1 MSEPAGE
8 LFEVRMDLPS
18 DELKEKS
25 KRLVGFEDRYGRLQ
39 SQFILLTETEKVKEW
54 AVRNHGEGEVLSA
67 VLTDRAP
74 LVIFCGDVGTG
85 KTTTAEA
92 CADALSRHLKVEG
105 FLLKLSTKVRGTGHV
120 GEMSSLIGDAFDK
133 AVELAGI
140 HRFVALII
148 DEGDAVAFN
157 RGAERAH
164 HEDRVGV
171 NTLIQKIDMAREL
184 NGRLMIILCTNRY
197 GALDPAIIRRA
208 SLVEVFDRPG
218 VEERRQLFSITLSGV
233 VVEKDEL
240 EKLIQATGPV
250 GDHPGFTYS
259 DIQTRLIP
267 EAVGLAYP
275 DRPLVASDL
284 LSAAEKVTASPVV
297 FDGE

>member
-1 MSEPAGE
+1 VSEPAGE